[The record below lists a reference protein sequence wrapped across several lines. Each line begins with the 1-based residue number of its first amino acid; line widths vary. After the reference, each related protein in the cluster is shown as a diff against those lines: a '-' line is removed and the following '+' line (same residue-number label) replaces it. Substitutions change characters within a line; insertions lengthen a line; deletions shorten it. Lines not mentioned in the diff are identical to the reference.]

1 MQTLWQDLR
10 FGVRV
15 LAKRPVFTLIAVMT
29 LTLGI
34 GANTAIFSVVDGVLL
49 RPLPYSAHD
58 RLLMLW
64 GSFSMTGLNKLGLS
78 ELEYTRVRSEA
89 RAFTQVA
96 AFRGRTLTLTG
107 TGEPE
112 RVASSLAS
120 ANLFD
125 TLGVR
130 VSLGRAFTSEEEEQ
144 GRNNVVILSHGFWKR
159 RYAANPSA
167 LGEALTLNGQKFNIV
182 GVLPQDFLS
191 PNELTGG
198 TRPEIW
204 LTLGLN
210 QAQLNAGSHNLNTI
224 ARLTDGA
231 SSETAQ
237 TEVSSIIGRVIKD
250 NQSFYPTDRSY
261 FNFVTKLR
269 EEVVGNVRR
278 GLFVLL
284 GAVVFVLLIA
294 CANVANLTLAR
305 GASRQKEF
313 AIRAALGASRLT
325 LVRQL
330 VVESL
335 LLAFAGGSLG
345 VLLAMWGVEAL
356 NKLNPGNIPRLNEV
370 RLDWRV
376 LGFTLLVSVLT
387 GVLFGL
393 VPALQTSKLD
403 LHAGLKE
410 GGRGTSDGLSGS
422 RLRNALVITEMALA
436 LMLLI
441 GAGLL
446 ITSFWRLHR
455 VNPGFHP
462 EGLLTMALSPPATAY
477 QNPAQIDALYDRLL
491 EKVQSLPG
499 VQSVAAT
506 GPLVLTGNND
516 TIMQLEDRPFDL
528 TGRNLSTNF
537 TVVSP
542 GYFHT
547 MGVRLLKG
555 RLFND
560 GDREGALPVT
570 VISEMIARVHWPNED
585 AIGKRVRL
593 LDAPPE
599 RATVRYMTIVGVVA
613 DVKNQGVNAEPR
625 QEMYV
630 PLRQQAS
637 VGGEFR
643 SMALAIRT
651 VVDPMSLAGS
661 VRQTVWA
668 LDSNIPVSNVQTM
681 QEVLATGVVQQRFNA
696 ALLGVFALLALVLST
711 AGIYSVISYSV
722 ARRTQEIGVRMALG
736 AQTGDVLKLVIRK
749 GMFLALIG
757 IAGGVAA
764 SLALTRVMESMLFEV
779 SASDPATFAGVAVL
793 LALVALLACYLP
805 ARRATKVDPITA
817 LRYE

>member
-10 FGVRV
+10 YGVRV
-15 LAKRPVFTLIAVMT
+15 LTKKPVFTLIAVVT

-49 RPLPYSAHD
+49 RPLPYAAHD

-64 GSFSMTGLNKLGLS
+64 GSFSMPGLNKLGLS
-78 ELEYTRVRSEA
+78 QLEYTRVRSEA
-89 RAFTQVA
+89 KAFKQVA
-96 AFRGRTLTLTG
+96 AFQGRTLTLTG
-107 TGEPE
+107 EGEPE
-112 RVASSLAS
+112 RVSCAFAS

-130 VSLGRAFTSEEEEQ
+130 VSPGRSFTSEEEEQ

-159 RYAANPSA
+159 RFAANPSA
-167 LGEALTLNGQKFNIV
+167 IGQALTLNDQKFNIV

-198 TRPEIW
+198 ARPELW
-204 LTLGLN
+204 LTLGLHL
-210 QAQLNAGSHNLNTI
+210 AQLNAGSHNLNTI
-224 ARLTDGA
+224 ARLNEGE
-231 SSETAQ
+231 SPETAQ
-237 TEVSSIIGRVIKD
+237 SQLSSIIGRVITD
-250 NQSFYPTDRSY
+250 NQSFYPTDHSY

-278 GLFVLL
+278 GLLVLL
-284 GAVVFVLLIA
+284 GAVLFVLLIA

-335 LLAFAGGSLG
+335 MLSMAGGSLG

-356 NKLNPGNIPRLNEV
+356 NKLNPGNIPRLSEV

-376 LGFTLLVSVLT
+376 LAFTLLVSILT

-403 LHAGLKE
+403 LHADLKE
-410 GGRGTSDGLSGS
+410 GGRGASDGVSGS
-422 RLRNALVITEMALA
+422 HLRNALVITEMALA

-455 VNPGFHP
+455 VDPGFQP
-462 EGLLTMALSPPATAY
+462 EGLLTMALAPPATAY
-477 QNPAQIDALYDRLL
+477 QNPEQITTLYDRLL
-491 EKVQSLPG
+491 EKIQSLPG

-516 TIMQLEDRPFDL
+516 TMMQIEDRPFDL
-528 TGRNLSTNF
+528 TGKNLSTNW

-542 GYFHT
+542 AYFHT
-547 MGVRLLKG
+547 MGVRLLRG
-555 RLFND
+555 RLFNE
-560 GDREGALPVT
+560 GDREGAQPVT
-570 VISEMIARVHWPNED
+570 VISDMIARVHWPNQD
-585 AIGKRVRL
+585 PIGKRVRL
-593 LDAPPE
+593 LDAPPQ
-599 RATVRYMTIVGVVA
+599 RATVRYMTVVGVVS
-613 DVKNQGVNAEPR
+613 DVKNQGVTSESR

-630 PLRQQAS
+630 PLRQQTS
-637 VGGEFR
+637 VGGGFR

-651 VVDPMSLAGS
+651 TVDPLSLAGS

-668 LDSNIPVSNVQTM
+668 LDRNIPISNVQTM
-681 QEVLATGVVQQRFNA
+681 QEVIATQVVQQRFNA
-696 ALLGVFALLALVLST
+696 ALLGVFALVALVLST

-722 ARRTQEIGVRMALG
+722 ARRTREIGVRMALG

-749 GMFLALIG
+749 GMLLALIG
-757 IAGGVAA
+757 IAGGLAA
-764 SLALTRVMESMLFEV
+764 SLVLTRVMQSMLFEV
-779 SASDPATFAGVAVL
+779 SASDPATFLGVAVL